1 MNNYSVCIYPN
12 ISKGRLGSN
21 NPYIE
26 QLKTALAE
34 QGLDVDP
41 SSSRNAFTDFL
52 KKGIFSDMVILNWIE
67 DLPSRRMGLL
77 QSFILM
83 AYIQLIKIRGV
94 KVVWIKHNRVSHAQK
109 LFRVRKM
116 IQQLLGRF
124 ADHIIVHARDEDT
137 AGSKKTLFIPH
148 PCNISPDGI
157 LLPGTDEVPEFDFL
171 IWGSI
176 IPYKGVLEFLQY
188 VENNPFFNT
197 LTIRIAGKCEPGY
210 WSQLAA
216 HAGKNIHM
224 VNKFIEEDELKQL
237 FKRTRFILFT
247 YNKSSVLSSGVL
259 MDSLVACKKIIA
271 PDCGAFRDMAELT
284 PFVSLFPDFSGIEEI
299 YRLNVNNFKLDYT
312 RVREFVA
319 QNSWYKMGGM
329 IRELAGF
336 SRPGPA
342 VIPIRPL

>member
-1 MNNYSVCIYPN
+1 MAIDKYSVCIYPN
-12 ISKGRLGSN
+12 ISKTRLGSN

-26 QLKTALAE
+26 QLKTALNQ

-52 KKGIFSDMVILNWIE
+52 KKGIFSDMVVLNWIE
-67 DLPSRRMGLL
+67 DLPSRQMGLL
-77 QSFILM
+77 QSIVLM
-83 AYIQLIKIRGV
+83 AYIPLIKIRGA

-109 LFRVRKM
+109 WFRVRRM
-116 IQQLLGRF
+116 IQQLLGWF
-124 ADHIIVHARDEDT
+124 ADHIIVHARDGET
-137 AGSKKTLFIPH
+137 AGSKKTRFIPH

-157 LLPGTDEVPEFDFL
+157 LLPGTEEVPAIDFL

-176 IPYKGVLEFLQY
+176 LPYKGVLEFLQY
-188 VENNPFFNT
+188 VENNSFFNT
-197 LTIRIAGKCEPGY
+197 LTIYVVGKCEPGY
-210 WSQLAA
+210 WSQLAP
-216 HAGKNIHM
+216 HAGKNIHI
-224 VNKFIEEDELKQL
+224 VNKFIEEDELKRL

-259 MDSLVACKKIIA
+259 VDSLVACKKIIA
-271 PDCGAFRDMAELT
+271 PDCGAFRDMAEQT
-284 PFVSLFPDFSGIEEI
+284 PFVSLFPELSGIEDI

-329 IRELAGF
+329 IREL
-336 SRPGPA
+336 SSTTPDD
-342 VIPIRPL
+342 